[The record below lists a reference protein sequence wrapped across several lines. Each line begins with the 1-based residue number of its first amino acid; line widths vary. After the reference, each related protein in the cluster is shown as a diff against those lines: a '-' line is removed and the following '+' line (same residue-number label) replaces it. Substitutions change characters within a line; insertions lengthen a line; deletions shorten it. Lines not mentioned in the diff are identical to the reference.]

1 MTSWSPRVGQKE
13 LGANLLHPTAQ
24 VRRRTVKLLST
35 FGLLAVILHLFP
47 EPTWAQDIAT
57 REYGNF
63 PLVGSRIA
71 IWIAAEVHLLFAAFV
86 LGVPMFAVVAEAI
99 GIFGGDDKYDKLAK
113 EFTRLL
119 LVAYSATAIWGA
131 ILSFLLVTLYPRLWL
146 YLTEI
151 FQVSMWIYVGLFFF
165 ESFTLY
171 LYYYG
176 WDRWKEGRAKLGH
189 WTLGLLLNV
198 WGTLVMVIANSWLT
212 YMMSPP
218 ADVGPDTAPSMVQFW
233 SAFA

>member
-1 MTSWSPRVGQKE
+1 MSLS
-13 LGANLLHPTAQ
+13 A
-24 VRRRTVKLLST
+24 RRKGRILRALYA
-35 FGLLAVILHLFP
+35 FGLLAVIVHVFP
-47 EPTWAQDIAT
+47 EASWAQDVAA
-57 REYGNF
+57 RRYGDF
-63 PLVGSRIA
+63 PFVGSRIA
-71 IWIAAEVHLLFAAFV
+71 IWVTAQVHLLFAAFV

-99 GIFGGDDKYDKLAK
+99 GMFGGDEKYDKLAK

-146 YLTEI
+146 YLTEV
-151 FQVSMWIYVGLFFF
+151 FEASMWVYVGLFFF

-198 WGTLVMVIANSWLT
+198 WGTLVMFIANSWLT

-218 ADVGPDTAPSMVQFW
+218 STSAPTRRPPWYNFGAPSRTRRGCP
-233 SAFA
+233 STSIA